1 LLFSETTI
9 WLSTGTKLE
18 FKRGRDTPID
28 TVDTVLSA
36 CCFVRCLKFVLL
48 SFLSFNDDGES
59 NVLEGIQNLELL
71 TDLRET
77 L

>member
-1 LLFSETTI
+1 MLFSERTI

-28 TVDTVLSA
+28 AVDTILSA
-36 CCFVRCLKFVLL
+36 CCFVRYLKFVLL
-48 SFLSFNDDGES
+48 SFLSLNDDGES
-59 NVLEGIQNLELL
+59 NVREGIQNLELL

-77 L
+77 S